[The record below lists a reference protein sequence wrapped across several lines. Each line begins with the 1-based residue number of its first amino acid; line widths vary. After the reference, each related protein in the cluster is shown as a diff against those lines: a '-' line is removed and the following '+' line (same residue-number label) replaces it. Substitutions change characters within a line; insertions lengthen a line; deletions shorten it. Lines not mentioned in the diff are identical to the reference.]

1 MAQHLFLYALPGEK
15 FSVSLESK
23 TLVTE
28 HSDLG
33 RAVQLQQRL
42 YDDACDVGIA
52 IRGKGGV
59 TVWFLHEEKKDDE
72 GDLQVTIY
80 EPTSETLHKYPAVKG
95 WTVHILND

>member
-1 MAQHLFLYALPGEK
+1 MAQHLFLYALPGER
-15 FSVSLESK
+15 FSVSREEKSL
-23 TLVTE
+23 LAE

-33 RAVQLQQRL
+33 RVQLQQRL

-59 TVWFLHEEKKDDE
+59 TVWYLHEEQCDRE
-72 GDLQVTIY
+72 GDLEVTIY
-80 EPTSETLHKYPAVKG
+80 MPTSETLRKHPQLEG